1 MTDDTKSDR
10 EDTFF
15 MVTGAVHSIVR
26 HDQPGLCPECLDREI
41 TGREGGAK
49 VQLVERD
56 GKWVCPRS
64 GPSYAEQLGAD
75 GVRALGA
82 IAPLI

>member
-1 MTDDTKSDR
+1 MTDDTKSER

-15 MVTGAVHSIVR
+15 MVPGAVHSEAK
-26 HDQPGLCPECLDREI
+26 HDHPGLCPDCLNREI
-41 TGREGGAK
+41 TGRAGWAK
-49 VQLVERD
+49 VQFVERD

-64 GPSYAEQLGAD
+64 GPSYAEQLGPD
-75 GVRALGA
+75 GIRALGS